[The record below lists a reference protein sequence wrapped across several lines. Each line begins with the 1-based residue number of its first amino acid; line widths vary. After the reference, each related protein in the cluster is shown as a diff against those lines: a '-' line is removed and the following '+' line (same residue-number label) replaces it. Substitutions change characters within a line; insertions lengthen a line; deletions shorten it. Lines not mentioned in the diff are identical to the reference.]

1 MARIGSL
8 AQELPYVLGG
18 SEKEQKT
25 KNNRHPKSD
34 CTYRLPSDRCPPK
47 HFMDPHVNSA
57 DPEYGLRG
65 GLLSDPI
72 SQMRQRASL
81 WSSGRCPLMGL

>member
-34 CTYRLPSDRCPPK
+34 CTYGLPSDRCPPK
-47 HFMDPHVNSA
+47 HFMDPM
-57 DPEYGLRG
+57 LTQ
-65 GLLSDPI
+65 LILST
-72 SQMRQRASL
+72 AL
-81 WSSGRCPLMGL
+81 GEGC